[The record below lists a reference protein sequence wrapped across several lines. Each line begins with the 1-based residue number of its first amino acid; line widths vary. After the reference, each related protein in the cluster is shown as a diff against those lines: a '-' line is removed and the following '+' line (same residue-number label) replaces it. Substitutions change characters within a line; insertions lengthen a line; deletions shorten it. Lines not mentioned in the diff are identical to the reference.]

1 MDQSPFLWLVGTR
14 CAAELDA
21 EFNKWYDNTH
31 IPMLM
36 KGGHISKVTR
46 CKLSSVVESDQSPY
60 LAVYEF
66 KDVDTFKAWLA
77 SDALAD
83 ARVEMKE
90 TWGGRDME
98 LTSRALYEPVAS
110 VSS

>member
-1 MDQSPFLWLVGTR
+1 MAQQPFYWLVGTR
-14 CAAELDA
+14 CAPELDA

-36 KGGHISKVTR
+36 KGGHITKVTR
-46 CKLSSVVESDQSPY
+46 CKLSKEVESEQPPY
-60 LAVYEF
+60 MAIYEF
-66 KDVDTFKAWLA
+66 KDIDTFKAWLK

-90 TWGGRDME
+90 SWGGRDMAI
-98 LTSRALYEPVAS
+98 TSRAAYETVA
-110 VSS
+110 VTG